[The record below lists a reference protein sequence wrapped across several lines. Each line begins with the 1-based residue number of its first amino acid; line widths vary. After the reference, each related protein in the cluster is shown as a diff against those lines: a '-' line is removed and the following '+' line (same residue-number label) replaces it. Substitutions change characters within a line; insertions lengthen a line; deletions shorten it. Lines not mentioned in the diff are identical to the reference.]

1 MKQDN
6 KHIRFLAEHLLHTGL
21 GGLGESDLS
30 SLTRIAKRLQ
40 ASRTDASI
48 PEEGITLGERMADRV
63 AEFGGSWTFISLFGA
78 FLFGWAILNTDI
90 LGEKAFDPYPYVF
103 LNLVLSMLAAIQAPI
118 IMMSQNRQAARDR
131 MTMIRDF
138 EVNLKSELAIKELH
152 GRMDH
157 LTWQLL
163 SDLDKLKRAADNA
176 APGGATEPLAGRAGT
191 QQ

>member
-1 MKQDN
+1 MK
-6 KHIRFLAEHLLHTGL
+6 KSA
-21 GGLGESDLS
+21 GEVALQWLRRDLS
-30 SLTRIAKRLQ
+30 QLSTAEQ
-40 ASRTDASI
+40 NVVQSSVSRTALSRDTSQAYVGDQSF
-48 PEEGITLGERMADRV
+48 GDRV
-63 AEFGGSWTFISLFGA
+63 ADTIARVGGSWTFISLFGA

>member
-21 GGLGESDLS
+21 GGLGERDLAA
-30 SLTRIAKRLQ
+30 LTRIAKRLQ
-40 ASRTDASI
+40 ATRTETTI

-63 AEFGGSWTFISLFGA
+63 AEFGGSWVFISIFAA

-90 LGEKAFDPYPYVF
+90 LGERAFDPYPYVF

-118 IMMSQNRQAARDR
+118 IMMSQNRQASRDR

-163 SDLDKLKRAADNA
+163 SDLDTLKRAA
-176 APGGATEPLAGRAGT
+176 EPPADSNTGN
-191 QQ
+191 Q